1 MSENGEAS
9 APPVTD
15 EREGATPGHPPT
27 VADVLALPVL
37 AAGQPQVVTG
47 VTRLDRPVRWVHI
60 TELTDP
66 ASFLKGGEL
75 VLTTGMPLPEDP
87 AGVRRYVD
95 ELTDV
100 GAAALVI
107 ELVRRY
113 HRPPDALVQ
122 ACHARGLPLVT
133 LSKDVNFLEVTQ
145 VVHALIL
152 GNQADAMRRT
162 QRIHEA
168 FTTLTLRGAG
178 PEDVVRAAAET
189 SGRTV
194 VLENLVHQALIC
206 EPSGT
211 TVEEALTD
219 WERRSRATPTG
230 DHTEVRGPESWL
242 VAPVEYQ
249 GERWGRVVML
259 PSLVPRQAT
268 FAPSRRPARPLAAPA
283 ESPSTSGPS
292 TEPSGR
298 HAESTHRLRS
308 SAAARRALL
317 DGQTLPAG
325 ALAFGHEDVTVLER
339 TAMSLTIARLIH
351 PTPWERGAH
360 RSALRDLAERRH
372 RSPEDARARCAALG
386 LPTEGGTFL
395 AVLVET
401 RTAEEGSESE
411 ARLSQ
416 ELHTAGIPALVG
428 RLAPGRL
435 GILLALRPAQPWR
448 PVVERLSRTVLDLNP
463 EVVVSVGS
471 EVADLFDTAR
481 SFRRAARVSEAVQPG
496 QPLPEGR
503 SFHELTD
510 IGLRQLLYALREDTR
525 IQEYAERQLGP
536 LIDHDTRHGTDLLT
550 TLRHYLDAAGNK
562 TTAARRG
569 NLSRETVYQRLRTI
583 ERLLDRDLE
592 SGEQRTELHVALT
605 SLDVLR
611 AG

>member
-1 MSENGEAS
+1 MSENVEAS
-9 APPVTD
+9 APPVTED
-15 EREGATPGHPPT
+15 HESAASGGALT

-37 AAGQPQVVTG
+37 AAGRPQVVTG

-178 PEDVVRAAAET
+178 PEDVVRAAAEM

-194 VLENLVHQALIC
+194 VLENLVHQALTC

-242 VAPVEYQ
+242 VAPVEYR

-259 PSLVPRQAT
+259 
-268 FAPSRRPARPLAAPA
+268 
-283 ESPSTSGPS
+283 
-292 TEPSGR
+292 
-298 HAESTHRLRS
+298 S
-308 SAAARRALL
+308 SV
-317 DGQTLPAG
+317 
-325 ALAFGHEDVTVLER
+325 AFGHEDVTVLER

-351 PTPWERGAH
+351 PTPWERTAH

-401 RTAEEGSESE
+401 RTEDGGSETE

-428 RLAPGRL
+428 QLAPGRL
-435 GILLALRPAQPWR
+435 GILLALRPTQSWR
-448 PVVERLSRTVLDLNP
+448 PVVERLSRTALDLDP

-471 EVADLFDTAR
+471 EVADLSDAAR
-481 SFRRAARVSEAVQPG
+481 SFRQAARVTEAVLPG

-510 IGLRQLLYALREDTR
+510 IGLRHLLYALREDTR

-611 AG
+611 VG